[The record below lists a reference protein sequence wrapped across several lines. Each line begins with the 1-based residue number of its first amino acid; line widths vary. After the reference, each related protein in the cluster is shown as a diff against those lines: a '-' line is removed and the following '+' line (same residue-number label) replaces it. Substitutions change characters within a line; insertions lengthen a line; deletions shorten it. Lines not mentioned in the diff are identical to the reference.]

1 MSKITDIDIS
11 VVKGFVICKESGE
24 YIFDWMIESDLN
36 PILLSSYVG
45 ALSLFGIDHL
55 NQIDE
60 IIIKGPETEMIVV
73 NGHHL
78 VLITIL
84 EKDFSSNNDFKEQ
97 AEEILNNFYDTFK
110 DEIDQAID
118 TTPFEEFKDTLRNH
132 VESFLKSIQTQKD

>member
-1 MSKITDIDIS
+1 MSKIADIDIS

-24 YIFDWMIESDLN
+24 YIFDWMIESELN

-84 EKDFSSNNDFKEQ
+84 EKDFSSNYDFKEQ
-97 AEEILNNFYDTFK
+97 SEEILDNFYETF
-110 DEIDQAID
+110 EDQIEQAVD
-118 TTPFEEFKDTLRNH
+118 TTPFEAFKETLRDH
-132 VESFLKSIQTQKD
+132 IESFLKSIQNQKD

>member
-1 MSKITDIDIS
+1 MSKIANIDIS

-24 YIFDWMIESDLN
+24 YIFDWMIESELN

-73 NGHHL
+73 NSNHL

-84 EKDFSSNNDFKEQ
+84 EKDFSSNYDLKEL
-97 AEEILNNFYDTFK
+97 AEELLDNFYETYK
-110 DEIDQAID
+110 DELDQAID
-118 TTPFEEFKDTLRNH
+118 TSPFEAFKDTLKTR
-132 VESFLKSIQTQKD
+132 VENFLKSINT